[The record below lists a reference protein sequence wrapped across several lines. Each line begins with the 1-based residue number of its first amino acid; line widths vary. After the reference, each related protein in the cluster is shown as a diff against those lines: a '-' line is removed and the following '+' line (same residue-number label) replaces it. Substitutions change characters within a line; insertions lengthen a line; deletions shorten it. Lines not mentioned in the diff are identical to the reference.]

1 MKKVILN
8 PENNMTDII
17 NTLTAAVPGLKILE
31 NEPMSAHITF
41 RIGGP
46 ARIFIEAESE
56 KQLAAIVQALA
67 KTDAKRLVVGRG
79 SNLLVRDEGFDGVVI
94 HLGEGFDR
102 VIVTRSTVH
111 AEAGANL
118 SAIASAAMQNGL
130 TGMEFAHGIPGSL
143 GGALL
148 MNAGAY
154 GGQMADIVEFVRYMD
169 GEGRIRE
176 AEAKDCRFA
185 YRHSRFEEE
194 DCIILGARLQLSHGC
209 REDIA
214 SRMRELSEK
223 RIASQPLDKPSAG
236 STFKRPETGYA
247 AAMIDQAGLKG
258 FRIGGAAVSEKHAGF
273 VVNLGGASCA
283 DVEAVMAHIQ
293 QEVEK
298 KFGVL
303 LEPEVKIV
311 G

>member
-1 MKKVILN
+1 
-8 PENNMTDII
+8 MTFDII
-17 NTLTAAVPGLKILE
+17 ASTLAGKIPGLKILR
-31 NEPMSAHITF
+31 NEPMSAHTSF

-46 ARIFIEAESE
+46 ACIFVEAGSE
-56 KQLAAIVQALA
+56 KQLASIAAVLGEADV
-67 KTDAKRLVVGRG
+67 KSLVIGRG
-79 SNLLVRDEGFDGVVI
+79 SNLLVRDGGFEGVVI
-94 HLGEGFDR
+94 HLGESFDR
-102 VIVTRSTVH
+102 IFVTGSTVH
-111 AEAGANL
+111 AEAGASL
-118 SAIASAAMQNGL
+118 AAIASAAMQHGL

-143 GGALL
+143 GGALM

-154 GGQMADIVEFVRYMD
+154 GGQMADIVEFVRYLD
-169 GEGRIRE
+169 ADGRIRE

-185 YRHSRFEEE
+185 YRSSRFEEE
-194 DCIILGARLQLSHGC
+194 DCIILGARLRLAFGS

-214 SRMRELSEK
+214 ARMRELSEK

-236 STFKRPETGYA
+236 STFKRPATGYA

-283 DVEAVMAHIQ
+283 DVEAVMAHVQ
-293 QEVEK
+293 REVEK
-298 KFGVL
+298 AFGVL
-303 LEPEVKIV
+303 LEPEVRIV

>member
-17 NTLTAAVPGLKILE
+17 NTLTSAVPGLKILE
-31 NEPMSAHITF
+31 NEPMSAHTSF

-67 KTDAKRLVVGRG
+67 KTDVKRLVVGRG

-118 SAIASAAMQNGL
+118 AAIASAAMQHGL

-169 GEGRIRE
+169 AEGNIRE
-176 AEAKDCRFA
+176 AEAKDCRFD

-214 SRMRELSEK
+214 ARMRELSEK

-236 STFKRPETGYA
+236 STFKRPAGGYA

-273 VVNLGGASCA
+273 VVNLGGATCA
-283 DVEAVMAHIQ
+283 DVEAVMAHVQ

-298 KFGVL
+298 IFGVA